1 MSYWVTFVLY
11 FIIYSF
17 LGWCCETIYCTILQ
31 RKFVN
36 RGFLY
41 GPLCPIYGCGA
52 LLVIFLLRDVRS
64 SIIPLFLSGMVVTT
78 VLEYLTSVLMEK
90 LFHMKWWDYSHL
102 PFNING
108 RVCLLNSCEFGALS
122 VFVIMVLHPAI
133 VRLVGRIPVPVQTAV
148 AGVLLAVMVVD
159 AVCTVRGILI
169 LKGKLD
175 DIYMQMDEIR
185 LKTEEGA
192 QKLRLAVAE
201 KQDEVR
207 GTLNSYT
214 DDLKEALS
222 VRAEILMR
230 DLEMYRE
237 QLSSESGELQKGLE
251 EGRQKITRL
260 IGNIRQLEKSR
271 RTSRHLFEAFPNLRV
286 SENERF
292 RNQIRQKLEHYIKQ
306 NKD

>member
-1 MSYWVTFVLY
+1 MILY

-31 RKFVN
+31 RKLVN

-52 LLVIFLLRDVRS
+52 LLVLFLLKDVRS
-64 SIIPLFLSGMVVTT
+64 SILPLFLSGIVVTT

-108 RVCLLNSCEFGALS
+108 RVCLLNSCEFGVLS
-122 VFVIMVLHPAI
+122 VFVVKLLHPAI
-133 VRLVGRIPVPVQTAV
+133 SGVVKRIPLSVQTAIT
-148 AGVLLAVMVVD
+148 GILLAVILVD
-159 AVCTVRGILI
+159 AVYTAYGILV

-201 KQDEVR
+201 KQDEVLESF
-207 GTLNSYT
+207 TSYT
-214 DDLKEALS
+214 DELKEALS

-230 DLEMYRE
+230 DLETYRE
-237 QLSSESGELQKGLE
+237 QLSSENTELQKSLE
-251 EGRQKITRL
+251 EARQKITHLRR
-260 IGNIRQLEKSR
+260 NIRLLEKSR
-271 RTSRHLFEAFPNLRV
+271 SISRHIFEAFPNLRT
-286 SENERF
+286 SESERF

>member
-1 MSYWVTFVLY
+1 MSYWVTLVLY
-11 FIIYSF
+11 FILYSF
-17 LGWCCETIYCTILQ
+17 LGWCCETVYCTILQ

-52 LLVIFLLRDVRS
+52 LLVLFLLRDVQS

-122 VFVIMVLHPAI
+122 VFVVMVLHPAI
-133 VRLVGRIPVPVQTAV
+133 VRLVGKIPVPVQTV
-148 AGVLLAVMVVD
+148 LAGVLLAIMLVD
-159 AVCTVRGILI
+159 TICTVHGILV

-175 DIYMQMDEIR
+175 DIYMQLEDIR

-207 GTLNSYT
+207 ESFGSYT
-214 DDLKEALS
+214 DELKEALS

-230 DLEMYRE
+230 DLELYRE
-237 QLSSESGELQKGLE
+237 QLSAENADLQKSLE
-251 EGRQKITRL
+251 EGRQKIARL
-260 IGNIRQLEKSR
+260 RGNIRQLEKSR
-271 RTSRHLFEAFPNLRV
+271 RTSRHLFEAFPNLRTFE
-286 SENERF
+286 SERF
-292 RNQIRQKLEHYIKQ
+292 RNQIRQKLEHFIKQ
-306 NKD
+306 DKD